1 MGNFIF
7 GIGDARWKSDNILVE
22 LIIDGNNIKKVLIYP
37 ISGKGQELF
46 QPKILKGVRAEAL
59 IFEINKLSDRF
70 GTKID
75 IIDDI
80 GTIVI

>member
-1 MGNFIF
+1 MPSTSDIY
-7 GIGDARWKSDNILVE
+7 RELTKSQ
-22 LIIDGNNIKKVLIYP
+22 K
-37 ISGKGQELF
+37 SLF
-46 QPKILKGVRAEAL
+46 QPEILKGVRADSL